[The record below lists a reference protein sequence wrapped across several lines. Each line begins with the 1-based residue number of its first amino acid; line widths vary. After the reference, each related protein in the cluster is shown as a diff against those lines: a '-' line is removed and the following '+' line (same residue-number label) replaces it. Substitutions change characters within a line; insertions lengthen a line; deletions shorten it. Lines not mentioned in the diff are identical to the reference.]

1 MKILITG
8 ICGFVGAA
16 LARELRTRMD
26 CEILGIDNLIR
37 PGSHI
42 NRVALPKL
50 GIKVLHGDIRCAS
63 DIDALPRVDWVID
76 AAANPSVLAGIDGK
90 ASSRQLLDHNLLGT
104 LNLLEYCKRN
114 GTGLIILSTSRVYSI
129 PPLAGLPLKEVAGAY
144 QLDVNASL
152 PPGVSAAGVTEDFS
166 TSPPVSLYGAS
177 KLCSEVLALEYS
189 DTFNFPVW
197 IDRCG
202 VLAGPGQFG
211 RADQG
216 IFSFW
221 IHSWHARRPLKYIG
235 FDGRG
240 SQVRDALHV
249 NDLAALLIKQL
260 AVSASNSRRV
270 INVAG
275 GAANSTS
282 LSKLSAWCLDHL
294 GPHEVS
300 STPES
305 RPFDIP
311 WLILDSSRAAD
322 LWDWSPK
329 VSLDEIF
336 GEIAA
341 HARENPNWLE
351 LTSD

>member
-16 LARELRTRMD
+16 LAKELRAHME

-37 PGSHI
+37 PGSHL

-50 GIKVLHGDIRCAS
+50 GINVLHGDIRCSS
-63 DIDALPRVDWVID
+63 DIDVLPRVDWVID

-104 LNLLEYCKRN
+104 LNLLEYCKTH
-114 GTGLIILSTSRVYSI
+114 GTGLVILSTSRVYSI
-129 PPLAGLPLKEVAGAY
+129 PPLAALPLKEVAGAY
-144 QLDVNASL
+144 QLDESAAL

-189 DTFNFPVW
+189 QTFDFPVW

-202 VLAGPGQFG
+202 VMAGPGQFG

-221 IHSWHARRPLKYIG
+221 IHSWLARRPLKYIG
-235 FDGRG
+235 FDGSG
-240 SQVRDALHV
+240 AQVRDALHV
-249 NDLAALLIKQL
+249 SDLAALLRKQL
-260 AVSASNSRRV
+260 AAPGGAGRRV

-275 GAANSTS
+275 GAMNSTS
-282 LSKLSAWCLDHL
+282 LCRLSAWCKEHL
-294 GPHEVS
+294 GEHSVAS
-300 STPES
+300 SAES
-305 RPFDIP
+305 RKFDVP
-311 WLILDSSRAAD
+311 WLILDSARAAN

-329 VSLDEIF
+329 VSLDEILE
-336 GEIAA
+336 EIAE
-341 HARENPNWLE
+341 HARHNPNWLD
-351 LTSD
+351 LTSA